1 MNADLIPILVAIIGA
16 AVAILLGLGGLTLAL
31 WRDVRSD
38 IRALS
43 VRIDTIS
50 ERLARVEV
58 RVGRLEDRVGG
69 LEERVAMI
77 DGRVAGIEGQ
87 LGARNT
93 ASG

>member
-31 WRDVRSD
+31 WREVRAD

-43 VRIDTIS
+43 GRMDTFS

-58 RVGRLEDRVGG
+58 RVGRLEERVGRFEDHVG
-69 LEERVAMI
+69 SSSA
-77 DGRVAGIEGQ
+77 
-87 LGARNT
+87 
-93 ASG
+93 